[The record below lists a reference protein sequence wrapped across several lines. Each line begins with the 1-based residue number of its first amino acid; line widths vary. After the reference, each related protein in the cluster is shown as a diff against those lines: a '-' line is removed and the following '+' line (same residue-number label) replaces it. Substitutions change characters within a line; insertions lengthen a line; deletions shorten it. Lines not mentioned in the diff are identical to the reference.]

1 VVSRVGRRFT
11 RFVRPSRPGGL
22 SWEAE
27 YSGQYVFLARDAVR
41 GAGGWLLIVAQLR
54 SRSGPEGE
62 GSVFVAWVGS
72 IWMLLLRVS
81 GEEVLKEKMEETGR
95 GLILTLHTVLVYR
108 VCLAR
113 MREWL

>member
-1 VVSRVGRRFT
+1 
-11 RFVRPSRPGGL
+11 
-22 SWEAE
+22 
-27 YSGQYVFLARDAVR
+27 
-41 GAGGWLLIVAQLR
+41 
-54 SRSGPEGE
+54 
-62 GSVFVAWVGS
+62 VFVAWVGS